1 MALQDH
7 FHPPLKLHRYWHGF
21 HNGWASNIAAA
32 LNRYLP
38 EGYFAQPNVMFG
50 IEIDVAAFE
59 ETRLLISPQPAMTG
73 ASAAP
78 SLAWAPPPPTQIVPF
93 QPATDLVEVNIFN
106 TAAGPEL
113 VGAIEL
119 VSPGNKDRPTNR
131 EAFASKCENYLHQGV
146 GLVIVDI
153 VTERAANLHNEILA
167 RLTRSTSSGFV
178 ASLSATAYR
187 VVERDGQPSLDIWE
201 QTLTVGQPLPT
212 MPLWLRGNMC
222 LPVEL
227 NATYERTCEEQKI
240 TAA

>member
-1 MALQDH
+1 MTLQDH
-7 FHPPLKLHRYWHGF
+7 FHPPLKSHRYWHGF

-59 ETRLLISPQPAMTG
+59 EPVLLLTPQPAMTG

-78 SLAWAPPPPTQIVPF
+78 GLAWTPPPPTLVVSFPL
-93 QPATDLVEVNIFN
+93 ATDTVEVNIFSA
-106 TAAGPEL
+106 TAGPEL

-119 VSPGNKDRPTNR
+119 VSPGNKDRPMNR
-131 EAFASKCENYLHQGV
+131 EAFISKCQTYLHQGV

-153 VTERAANLHNEILA
+153 VTERAANLHNEMLA
-167 RLTRSTSSGFV
+167 RLISSTSSGFT
-178 ASLSATAYR
+178 ASLYATAYR
-187 VVERDGQPSLDIWE
+187 VIERDGQPSLDIWE
-201 QTLTVGQPLPT
+201 QTLAVGQPLPT
-212 MPLWLRGNMC
+212 IPLWLRGNMC

-227 NATYERTCEEQKI
+227 NATYERTCQEQKI